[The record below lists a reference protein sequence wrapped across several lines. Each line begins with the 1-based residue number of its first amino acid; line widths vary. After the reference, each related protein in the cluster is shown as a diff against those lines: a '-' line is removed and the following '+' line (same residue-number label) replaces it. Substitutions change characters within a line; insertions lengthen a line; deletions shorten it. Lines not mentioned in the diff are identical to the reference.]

1 MRETILPTADTT
13 LVTLGRLLHGMTRRY
28 QSVEA
33 ENAPSADDRDDRQT
47 YELAQLLAY

>member
-28 QSVEA
+28 QAVEA
-33 ENAPSADDRDDRQT
+33 ENAPGAGERQDRQ
-47 YELAQLLAY
+47 AYDERYIIAY